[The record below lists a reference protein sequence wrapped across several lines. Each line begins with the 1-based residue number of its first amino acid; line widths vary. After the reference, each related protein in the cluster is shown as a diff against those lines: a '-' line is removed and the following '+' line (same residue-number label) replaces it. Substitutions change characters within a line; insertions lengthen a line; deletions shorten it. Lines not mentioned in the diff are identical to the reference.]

1 MSTQTM
7 PTSPILRTESRF
19 YVGLDLG
26 QRRDFTAIAV
36 LHHAT
41 RTHEARN
48 PATLAH
54 LTSTALTVRYL
65 ERIPLGTLYP
75 DVVARVRQ
83 LLNQPELK
91 GPTHLIVDE
100 TGVGIPVVDHLRR
113 ARLNCRLE
121 PFTIGESS
129 RRHLLHNLQFLFEQ
143 NRLRFAANLPMLSI
157 VMEELRH
164 LHDRRTPHTLAPSR
178 PSAHDDLAFALAL
191 AAWPLRTR
199 APIGHQA
206 QSLPGFPSAAGSPSA
221 ARLAGLTPHELRT
234 ELRNLLEA
242 L

>member
-1 MSTQTM
+1 MRNE
-7 PTSPILRTESRF
+7 PNASPILRTESRF

-36 LHHAT
+36 LQHAT
-41 RTHEARN
+41 HTHEARN
-48 PATLAH
+48 PATLAQV
-54 LTSTALTVRYL
+54 TSTVLTARFL

-75 DVVARVRQ
+75 DVVTRVQ
-83 LLNQPELK
+83 QVLNRPRLK
-91 GPTHLIVDE
+91 GPAHLIVDE

-129 RRHLLHNLQFLFEQ
+129 RRHLLHNLQFLFERGQ
-143 NRLRFAANLPMLSI
+143 LRFAANLPMLSI
-157 VMEELRH
+157 ILEELRH
-164 LHDRRTPHTLAPSR
+164 LKDRGKLHAMAASPPSR
-178 PSAHDDLAFALAL
+178 HDDMAFALAL

-199 APIGHQA
+199 APIGHQL
-206 QSLPGFPSAAGSPSA
+206 QSLPGFPGDPGSPSA
-221 ARLAGLTPHELRT
+221 TRLADLTPQELRT
-234 ELRNLLEA
+234 ELRSLLGA